1 MLIRSRAPLRLGIA
15 GGGSDVSPY
24 CDIYGGYVL
33 NATIDMHAYC
43 TIEPLESDSPD
54 ADKVIFVAAD
64 RQERYETKALPKLE
78 FDDVLDLHK
87 AVYNRIVSQFNQ
99 GEPLPLRMTTHSDAP
114 AGSGLGSSSTLVVA
128 MVAAY
133 VEWLKLPLGDYETAR
148 LAYEIERIDVGLSG
162 GRQDTYAATFGGF
175 NFIEFYAQERVI
187 VNPLRIKNWMIN
199 ELESSL
205 VLYYTDVSRK
215 SAVVI
220 DEQIKNIQTHSDD
233 ALSATHTI
241 KQSAVSM
248 KEAILRGNTR
258 RMGELLGKAW
268 EAKKQVAKGITSPTI
283 EKAYDTA
290 MAAGAYSGKV
300 SGAGGGGFIMFM
312 VYPEHKMSVMRSL
325 EQLGGRV
332 TRFHFTPHG
341 TQSWTV

>member
-24 CDIYGGYVL
+24 CDLYGGFVL

-43 TIEPLESDSPD
+43 TIEPLEPE
-54 ADKVIFVAAD
+54 ALAAQKVIFTAAD
-64 RQERYETKALPKLE
+64 RQEHYESAALAKLA
-78 FDDVLDLHK
+78 FDGVLDLHK
-87 AVYNRIVSQFNQ
+87 AVYNRIVHQFNEGQ
-99 GEPLPLRMTTHSDAP
+99 PLPLKMTTHSDAP

-148 LAYEIERIDVGLSG
+148 LAYEIERIDAGLSG

-175 NFIEFYAQERVI
+175 NFIEFYDKERVV

-205 VLYYTDVSRK
+205 VLYYTAISRK

-220 DEQIKNIQTHSDD
+220 DEQIKNIKSHSDD
-233 ALSATHTI
+233 ALEATHII
-241 KQSAVSM
+241 KKGAVAM
-248 KEAILRGNTR
+248 KEAILKGNTR
-258 RMGELLGKAW
+258 RMAELLGQSW
-268 EAKKQVAKGITSPTI
+268 EAKKRVAKGITSPTI
-283 EKAYDTA
+283 DKAYEAA
-290 MAAGAYSGKV
+290 MQAGAYSGKV

-312 VYPEHKMSVMRSL
+312 VYPEHKMNVMRAL
-325 EQLGGRV
+325 QALGGQV